1 VGVLQMNRSTLSAAI
16 FIGIVIAILPL
27 FWFLAR
33 HMPLRYLVWLY
44 LLVGAYVVLE
54 ITVRK
59 SFCERI
65 NQNRLLGIVLE
76 LVLGAIFVAA
86 FYCFAV
92 YVYPGTR

>member
-1 VGVLQMNRSTLSAAI
+1 MNRSRLGATI
-16 FIGIVIAILPL
+16 FIGTFAISISLL

-44 LLVGAYVVLE
+44 LLTAAYVVLE
-54 ITVRK
+54 ITLRK
-59 SFCERI
+59 SFSERI
-65 NQNRLLGIVLE
+65 NQNRFLGIVLE

-92 YVYPGTR
+92 YVYPGTI